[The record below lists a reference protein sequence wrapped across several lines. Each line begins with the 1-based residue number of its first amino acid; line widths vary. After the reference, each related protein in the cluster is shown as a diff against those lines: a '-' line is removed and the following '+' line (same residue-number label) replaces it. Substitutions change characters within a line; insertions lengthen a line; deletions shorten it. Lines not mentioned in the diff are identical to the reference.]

1 LLIPKQFYEMVNHKS
16 GLLEVSKL
24 SSDMRDLL
32 VQEARAAVAVAP
44 FCCQAKN
51 WIGSVAAALG
61 GLNTPVFAKVIG
73 DNVQPV
79 RACVCDGFGF
89 LGRALSES
97 RTAETAQ
104 VISTNASRVTVR
116 VISTDEDLRIARSV
130 GRILE
135 TGAGNG
141 KD

>member
-1 LLIPKQFYEMVNHKS
+1 
-16 GLLEVSKL
+16 
-24 SSDMRDLL
+24 
-32 VQEARAAVAVAP
+32 
-44 FCCQAKN
+44 
-51 WIGSVAAALG
+51 
-61 GLNTPVFAKVIG
+61 
-73 DNVQPV
+73 VQPI
-79 RACVCDGFGF
+79 RARVCDGFGF

-104 VISTNASRVTVR
+104 VISTNAIRVTVR